1 MSTLNAETF
10 FSAFFSYHVDCFH
23 PVQNVGLRLPFQLQ
37 AGFGL
42 RVVGREWDDDE
53 SQEQLVS
60 SLAEFSFQAD

>member
-10 FSAFFSYHVDCFH
+10 FFVFFSCHVDCFH
-23 PVQNVGLRLPFQLQ
+23 LVQNVGLRLPFQQQ

-42 RVVGREWDDDE
+42 PVVDREWDDDE
-53 SQEQLVS
+53 SQEQLAS